1 ALLAHYYYRMNR
13 VTRRLAL
20 RTLSGA
26 AASFAAATTPAAG
39 AVAEVF
45 VSPTGN
51 DESPGTRTRPLKSF
65 AAAQKA
71 ARKLTLKSPVTVW
84 HGTAE
89 DSGSQANPV
98 TYAAFPGDAA
108 VLSRRTKLSVNCEP
122 YPHRSI
128 QAQEPT
134 APN

>member
-1 ALLAHYYYRMNR
+1 MNR
-13 VTRRLAL
+13 VTRRRAL

-51 DESPGTRTRPLKSF
+51 DASPGTRTRPLKSF

-84 HGTAE
+84 FGTGVYYWRGPTMRNVVGMGEVSA
-89 DSGSQANPV
+89 SGL
-98 TYAAFPGDAA
+98 PGEAGVLVLA
-108 VLSRRTKLSVNCEP
+108 VPPQTP
-122 YPHRSI
+122 
-128 QAQEPT
+128 
-134 APN
+134 

>member
-1 ALLAHYYYRMNR
+1 MNR
-13 VTRRLAL
+13 VTRRRAL

-51 DESPGTRTRPLKSF
+51 DASPGTRKRPLKSF

-84 HGTAE
+84 FRAGVYYLPETVVFAME

-98 TYAAFPGDAA
+98 TYAAF
-108 VLSRRTKLSVNCEP
+108 SRSAERRVGK
-122 YPHRSI
+122 
-128 QAQEPT
+128 A
-134 APN
+134 